1 MVCGG
6 AEPIDMTSFRKMAHG
21 PFAASLSI
29 DQANDSLVWS
39 LAVRCTA
46 PREQLRVR
54 CLHDAGFA
62 HLIEQLKSEE
72 IVLWLAKVAPPGDV
86 AAGEP
91 DALRVEHAT
100 QVLDAE
106 ETERLARFLHIEDRM
121 SYLAAHAGARLLLG
135 SLVDRPASALRFES
149 SAHGK
154 PILVAGPEDL
164 DFSLSHARGAVAVA
178 AASAPVGVD
187 IEPLREIADMD
198 SISEIALA
206 AEERK
211 ILRSAPAALRSR
223 LFLRYWTLKEAVLK
237 AAGLGFT
244 IPPNTVIIDPGPSPA
259 VLSVPD
265 ALGPAAQWRLIA
277 SAV

>member
-1 MVCGG
+1 
-6 AEPIDMTSFRKMAHG
+6 MTNFRKVAHG
-21 PFAASLSI
+21 PFAAPLSI
-29 DQANDSLVWS
+29 DQANDSFVWS
-39 LAVRCTA
+39 LAVKCTA
-46 PREQLRVR
+46 PREQLRLH
-54 CLHDAGFA
+54 CLHDAGFTRR
-62 HLIEQLKSEE
+62 IEQLKSDE

-86 AAGEP
+86 AVGEP
-91 DALRVEHAT
+91 DTLRIEQAT
-100 QVLDAE
+100 QMLDAE
-106 ETERLARFLHIEDRM
+106 ENDRLARFLHIEDRM

-135 SLVDRPASALRFES
+135 NLMDQPAAALRFES

-154 PILVAGPEDL
+154 PILVARPANL

-178 AASAPVGVD
+178 AARVPVGVD

-206 AEERK
+206 AEEREV
-211 ILRSAPAALRSR
+211 LCSVPAALRSR

-259 VLSVPD
+259 VLSVPG
-265 ALGPAAQWRLIA
+265 ALGRAEEWQLIA
-277 SAV
+277 PAV